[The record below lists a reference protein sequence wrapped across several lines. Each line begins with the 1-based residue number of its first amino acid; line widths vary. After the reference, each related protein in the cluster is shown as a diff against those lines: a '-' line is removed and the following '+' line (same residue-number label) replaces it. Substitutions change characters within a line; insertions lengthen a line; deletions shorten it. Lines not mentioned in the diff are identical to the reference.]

1 MAMLVITRWYGI
13 FLWHLWIFWFMVHGC
28 SELVWFLRGQGS
40 NPTPREPHI
49 FGPEGFSHPYLL
61 MHPRI
66 SQVYQK
72 TLNQLHETWHFPRFS
87 IDFHRCSMDF
97 PWFLESIF
105 LQKLIPAGAQPGEGG
120 PPAGAWGTWM
130 VRNME
135 IPWGESLLE
144 LPLR

>member
-1 MAMLVITRWYGI
+1 
-13 FLWHLWIFWFMVHGC
+13 
-28 SELVWFLRGQGS
+28 
-40 NPTPREPHI
+40 
-49 FGPEGFSHPYLL
+49 
-61 MHPRI
+61 
-66 SQVYQK
+66 
-72 TLNQLHETWHFPRFS
+72 
-87 IDFHRCSMDF
+87 MDS